1 MHSHLVR
8 LRPGPRGAAQ
18 NRFAANSRAPV
29 SRIFSGIQ
37 WVASWPSSLMSSID
51 AAALAPVHRR
61 VWQNNRPRRPPPM
74 TSSTGNRSDGHGLCH
89 GLDSAPAPRMSAPT
103 QSHAP
108 TCARAARG
116 RAGRAIFIIR
126 THGNSCCRVLVAH
139 PGHKPSLFAAH
150 DDTRGNAGCSQLCV
164 RSTELE
170 LRRSHPVQ
178 KVQHAFL
185 HRSVQI
191 QQPLSHRSTVHSL

>member
-1 MHSHLVR
+1 MCE
-8 LRPGPRGAAQ
+8 LRCGHFRAASI
-18 NRFAANSRAPV
+18 NVDSR
-29 SRIFSGIQ
+29 SGIQ
-37 WVASWPSSLMSSID
+37 WVAWPSSLMSSID

-89 GLDSAPAPRMSAPT
+89 GLDSAPAPRMSARHKVMLQLAHELPVAELVE
-103 QSHAP
+103 QSSSS
-108 TCARAARG
+108 AR
-116 RAGRAIFIIR
+116 
-126 THGNSCCRVLVAH
+126 TETPVAVFS
-139 PGHKPSLFAAH
+139 SLILATSPH
-150 DDTRGNAGCSQLCV
+150 SSPHTRGNAGCSQLCV

-191 QQPLSHRSTVHSL
+191 HQPLSHRSTVHSL